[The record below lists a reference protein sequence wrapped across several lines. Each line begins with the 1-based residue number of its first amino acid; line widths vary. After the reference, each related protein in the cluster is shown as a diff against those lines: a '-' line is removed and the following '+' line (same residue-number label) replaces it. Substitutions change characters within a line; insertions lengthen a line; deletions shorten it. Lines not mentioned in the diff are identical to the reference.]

1 MKKMVQA
8 SYLIRQTFKN
18 TYDKYL
24 LKGDNFY
31 CPLCDTG
38 YKLFLSAGVIPRK
51 NARCPGCNSLERH
64 RLLWLVLETLW
75 ESKQIAKGG
84 FLLHVAPEFS
94 LAKKLKKSYEYLSV
108 DLDGNLAMQS
118 MDITDI
124 NLPDETFDAI
134 IANHVMEHIVND
146 FKALQE
152 LYRVLKPGGWASIQ
166 VPLRGEITQEDFSI
180 TDPKQREK
188 LYGQSDHV
196 RQYGYDFKE
205 RLTNVGFKVLV
216 FKKESFDSKTIEKIS
231 VECENEVWICR
242 KLEASH

>member
-1 MKKMVQA
+1 MKKFIE
-8 SYLIRQTFKN
+8 SYYRVRQTLKKS
-18 TYDKYL
+18 YSISL
-24 LKGDNFY
+24 LQGDNFY
-31 CPLCDTG
+31 CPLCKRG
-38 YKLFLSAGVIPRK
+38 YKLFLSAGAVPRE

-64 RLLWLVLETLW
+64 RLLWLVLEYLW
-75 ESKQIAKGG
+75 ESNQISKGG

-94 LAKKLKKSYEYLSV
+94 LSKKLQRSYKYLSV
-108 DLDGNLAMQS
+108 DLNKNFAMQS
-118 MDITDI
+118 MDITSI

-146 FKALQE
+146 VKALQE

-166 VPLRGEITQEDFSI
+166 VPLRGKTTQEDLSI

-196 RQYGYDFKE
+196 RQYGYDFKV

-216 FKKESFDSKTIEKIS
+216 FKKEEFDSKTIEKIS
-231 VECENEVWICR
+231 VECENEVWICQ
-242 KLEASH
+242 KLK